1 MKGLNKLG
9 VNVVLGERVVEWP
22 DSPERLDGRIKKV
35 VTDKGSEFEADLVVS
50 LPRLV

>member
-22 DSPERLDGRIKKV
+22 DSPERLDGSGAFGRY
-35 VTDKGSEFEADLVVS
+35 TEAIIS
-50 LPRLV
+50 RC